1 VLPPDMI
8 SFAKPDDD
16 DVLRAC
22 VEAVR
27 RVTAGEHNPRQAHER
42 VRGFYGWEQVAVR
55 TEQVYENVI
64 VTPPKDFWTRL
75 QR

>member
-1 VLPPDMI
+1 
-8 SFAKPDDD
+8 
-16 DVLRAC
+16 
-22 VEAVR
+22 
-27 RVTAGEHNPRQAHER
+27 